1 MHRNCKYD
9 ISVNIL
15 TNCERVLH
23 VLSLSSQL
31 EIGGFMNEII
41 QPRTLDECVVRL
53 TAILENHEKRLDRH
67 ENDIS
72 GLKSAP
78 VKNWQ
83 TVISSL
89 ITALI
94 TAVITS
100 IITKGAI

>member
-1 MHRNCKYD
+1 
-9 ISVNIL
+9 
-15 TNCERVLH
+15 
-23 VLSLSSQL
+23 
-31 EIGGFMNEII
+31 MNEII

-100 IITKGAI
+100 IITKGVM